1 MNALLQT
8 GSSLSACGHA
18 QAGGRVPVPLKSDF
32 LSIDLLFFNRDLQ
45 CLVAV
50 ELKRGKFKP
59 SYLGQLNF
67 YLSALDEQVK
77 KPNENQSIGIIL
89 CHQAKR
95 TVVELAV
102 RDFRKP
108 MGVAVY
114 RTANKVP
121 KPYQSLVTV
130 MDGVRQILL
139 SDDQQKEE
147 QK

>member
-1 MNALLQT
+1 
-8 GSSLSACGHA
+8 
-18 QAGGRVPVPLKSDF
+18 
-32 LSIDLLFFNRDLQ
+32 
-45 CLVAV
+45 
-50 ELKRGKFKP
+50 
-59 SYLGQLNF
+59 
-67 YLSALDEQVK
+67 
-77 KPNENQSIGIIL
+77 
-89 CHQAKR
+89 
-95 TVVELAV
+95 
-102 RDFRKP
+102 